1 VGDGPL
7 GITCG
12 EVADLWG
19 LSLNTVRSHVRNLY
33 EKLQVCSK
41 AEGRAR
47 DELSVGCVRGNGVNA
62 NKRVSSKSAART
74 RPAKTAKAAKS
85 KAAKSKLAK
94 SKPAKSKPAKSAR
107 SAKPLASEIPPVL
120 APVADAFADV
130 SGVSRRRMFSSE
142 NAFAVN
148 GKIFAMLTRGMFV
161 VKLPKERVDDLVDA
175 GKGQRFD
182 PGHGRLMKEWIAVE
196 AGALPWVALAKEAHS
211 YVRRGNR

>member
-1 VGDGPL
+1 MKP
-7 GITCG
+7 
-12 EVADLWG
+12 
-19 LSLNTVRSHVRNLY
+19 
-33 EKLQVCSK
+33 K
-41 AEGRAR
+41 
-47 DELSVGCVRGNGVNA
+47 
-62 NKRVSSKSAART
+62 KRVSPKGAART
-74 RPAKTAKAAKS
+74 KPARAVKTAKPVKRATPAKRAKAAKAS
-85 KAAKSKLAK
+85 
-94 SKPAKSKPAKSAR
+94 
-107 SAKPLASEIPPVL
+107 ASEIHPDL

-161 VKLPKERVDDLVDA
+161 VKLPKERVDDLVEA
-175 GKGQRFD
+175 GKGKRFD

>member
-1 VGDGPL
+1 MKP
-7 GITCG
+7 
-12 EVADLWG
+12 
-19 LSLNTVRSHVRNLY
+19 
-33 EKLQVCSK
+33 KK
-41 AEGRAR
+41 RA
-47 DELSVGCVRGNGVNA
+47 SP
-62 NKRVSSKSAART
+62 KSAARS
-74 RPAKTAKAAKS
+74 RAAKTATPGARAKPGP
-85 KAAKSKLAK
+85 L
-94 SKPAKSKPAKSAR
+94 PRRAKSAR
-107 SAKPLASEIPPVL
+107 TARQPASEIPPVL

-161 VKLPKERVDDLVDA
+161 VKLPKERVDDLVEA
-175 GKGQRFD
+175 GKGKRFD

>member
-1 VGDGPL
+1 V
-7 GITCG
+7 
-12 EVADLWG
+12 
-19 LSLNTVRSHVRNLY
+19 
-33 EKLQVCSK
+33 K
-41 AEGRAR
+41 
-47 DELSVGCVRGNGVNA
+47 A
-62 NKRVSSKSAART
+62 NKRATPKSAARAKST
-74 RPAKTAKAAKS
+74 KTAKSTKPAKTV
-85 KAAKSKLAK
+85 
-94 SKPAKSKPAKSAR
+94 KSAKPVRSPKPVR
-107 SAKPLASEIPPVL
+107 SAKPVRSPKPAKRLPAAAAAIPPVL

-161 VKLPKERVDDLVDA
+161 VKLPKERVDDLVEA

>member
-1 VGDGPL
+1 V
-7 GITCG
+7 
-12 EVADLWG
+12 
-19 LSLNTVRSHVRNLY
+19 
-33 EKLQVCSK
+33 K
-41 AEGRAR
+41 AK
-47 DELSVGCVRGNGVNA
+47 
-62 NKRVSSKSAART
+62 KRVSPKRAARAK
-74 RPAKTAKAAKS
+74 PAKSPRNAKS
-85 KAAKSKLAK
+85 LKLAK
-94 SKPAKSKPAKSAR
+94 SPK
-107 SAKPLASEIPPVL
+107 SAKPPASEIPPVL

-148 GKIFAMLTRGMFV
+148 GKIFAMLTRGCFV

-175 GKGQRFD
+175 GKGKRFD